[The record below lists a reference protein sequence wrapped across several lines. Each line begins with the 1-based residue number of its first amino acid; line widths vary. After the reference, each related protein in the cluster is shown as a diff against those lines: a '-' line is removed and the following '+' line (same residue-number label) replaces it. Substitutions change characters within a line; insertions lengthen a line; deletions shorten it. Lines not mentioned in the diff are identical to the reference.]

1 MEKELSVRR
10 ARMPPW
16 PLQAMGKKCD
26 LLLECVCTGNA
37 AQAEIEKSGFL
48 HYAAAQ
54 PEPIVA
60 VGALLARLAEKLD
73 EYGQS
78 FWEICPEKEDL
89 AAELRGLHTV
99 AELSL
104 WLRGFLRRVENA
116 CARRAARPGADSIQ
130 KAVAFLQDNYA
141 NPELC
146 LKMVADYVALNEKYF
161 STRFTKE
168 CGSSFI
174 AYLNNLRLFHAQEFL
189 MQTDLKMYEISDR
202 VGYNNVEHFN
212 HIFKKK
218 FGKTPSEYR
227 KSADNI

>member
-1 MEKELSVRR
+1 
-10 ARMPPW
+10 
-16 PLQAMGKKCD
+16 MGKKCD

-104 WLRGFLRRVENA
+104 WLRG
-116 CARRAARPGADSIQ
+116 
-130 KAVAFLQDNYA
+130 
-141 NPELC
+141 C
-146 LKMVADYVALNEKYF
+146 LLYT
-161 STRFTKE
+161 S
-168 CGSSFI
+168 
-174 AYLNNLRLFHAQEFL
+174 
-189 MQTDLKMYEISDR
+189 
-202 VGYNNVEHFN
+202 
-212 HIFKKK
+212 
-218 FGKTPSEYR
+218 PSPR
-227 KSADNI
+227 DA

>member
-1 MEKELSVRR
+1 MICCWNVSV
-10 ARMPPW
+10 P
-16 PLQAMGKKCD
+16 AM
-26 LLLECVCTGNA
+26 T

-104 WLRGFLRRVENA
+104 WLRGFLRRVENSLCPA
-116 CARRAARPGADSIQ
+116 GSPPPEPTVSRKRSLFC
-130 KAVAFLQDNYA
+130 QDNYA

-146 LKMVADYVALNEKYF
+146 LKMVADYVALNEK
-161 STRFTKE
+161 
-168 CGSSFI
+168 
-174 AYLNNLRLFHAQEFL
+174 
-189 MQTDLKMYEISDR
+189 
-202 VGYNNVEHFN
+202 
-212 HIFKKK
+212 
-218 FGKTPSEYR
+218 
-227 KSADNI
+227 